1 VHNRLR
7 WSSVIGGGKRSCG
20 LPIGGGQDV
29 CNGSGGMMS
38 EEANLRLFSCG
49 VGAGVRLLWC
59 GCVVASGCSKEEEER
74 SAAAAGVIDTGPW
87 TGDVECGAHG
97 QT

>member
-1 VHNRLR
+1 
-7 WSSVIGGGKRSCG
+7 VIGGGKRSCG

-59 GCVVASGCSKEEEER
+59 GCVVASGCSRRRKR
-74 SAAAAGVIDTGPW
+74 DRQQPLALSIR
-87 TGDVECGAHG
+87 AHG
-97 QT
+97 LEMLNAVLTAKHESNFGVG